1 MTFPVRAALLGL
13 ALLSGVPAALAQA
26 LPPAQPPAA
35 RPGTLPL
42 PIGANAQ
49 PLTLAEAEAA
59 LVERNLTVIAARRGV
74 DAARAQRLVAGS
86 LPPAQVSVG
95 SSVAQFSE
103 TQNGAIRGTR
113 YLSPSNNINV
123 GLTVLVERGSKRTL
137 RSRFADRQI
146 EGAEAQVLDALR
158 TSLFQLRQSF
168 LGALLARANLEVALG
183 NRASLDRTEQLLRRQ
198 FRDGAI
204 PEGDLLRFQSSRL
217 QFEIDV
223 TSNAQAYAAGVA
235 AVAALLAA
243 DPAAFQPG
251 AGQLAT
257 LGINP
262 TVSGV
267 LAPVPER
274 QRTGTPAGP
283 ASAPTAVRTIL
294 SPVAF
299 DVRGRFDAIPELGIS
314 RDELAQGVASRADV
328 VVAERQSAAASANRL
343 LVEAGRSRDVTVDS
357 TWGRS
362 RLSQDLP
369 DSRDRLNA
377 INSFGLSLS
386 VPIFTSRI
394 VEGNVATATA
404 QQGQAD
410 AIARAALLQAR
421 AEFAGAWASVEQ
433 TRSLL
438 NLYAG
443 GALGRAEEAYRSTE
457 QAYVAGGRTLLDVL
471 DALRV
476 LNATR
481 IQANQAR
488 YAYLVALSQL
498 EQASGVSGVAP
509 RL

>member
-1 MTFPVRAALLGL
+1 M
-13 ALLSGVPAALAQA
+13 
-26 LPPAQPPAA
+26 
-35 RPGTLPL
+35 
-42 PIGANAQ
+42 
-49 PLTLAEAEAA
+49 
-59 LVERNLTVIAARRGV
+59 
-74 DAARAQRLVAGS
+74 
-86 LPPAQVSVG
+86 
-95 SSVAQFSE
+95 
-103 TQNGAIRGTR
+103 
-113 YLSPSNNINV
+113 
-123 GLTVLVERGSKRTL
+123 
-137 RSRFADRQI
+137 
-146 EGAEAQVLDALR
+146 LDALR
-158 TSLFQLRQSF
+158 TSLFQLRQAF

-198 FRDGAI
+198 LRDGAI
-204 PEGDLLRFQSSRL
+204 PEGDLLRFQASRL

-251 AGQLAT
+251 AGQLAA

-262 TVSGV
+262 SVTGA
-267 LAPVPER
+267 LAPPPER
-274 QRTGTPAGP
+274 PRTGTPAGP

-299 DVRGRFDAIPELGIS
+299 DVRGRFDTIPELGIG
-314 RDELAQGVASRADV
+314 REELAQGVASRADV
-328 VVAERQSAAASANRL
+328 VAAERQSAAASANRL

-357 TWGRS
+357 SWGRS

-377 INSFGLSLS
+377 INSFGLTLS

-394 VEGNVATATA
+394 VEGNIATAAA

-488 YAYLVALSQL
+488 YAYLRRAVPAGAGQRGFRRGA
-498 EQASGVSGVAP
+498 EAIGFP
-509 RL
+509 RSIGGRRPWT